1 MNSQNQ
7 TTTIIIFCSISLK
20 VMIISNKEYKI
31 IKSINASRI
40 NQSFC
45 KRYQNTDCSL
55 VSKYRDYQ
63 TSFSKFHKLFKINC
77 DWAFPPTR
85 VKMRYKTLFPWLR
98 DGIKNHQIQIYVIP
112 DFIQIPWYKIRAN
125 FLSFQIEKNVLSI
138 RNCQKISEKCGPSSN
153 RP

>member
-1 MNSQNQ
+1 MKSQNQ
-7 TTTIIIFCSISLK
+7 TTTIIIFCSTSLK
-20 VMIISNKEYKI
+20 VMMIISNKEYKI
-31 IKSINASRI
+31 IKSINASQI

-55 VSKYRDYQ
+55 VSPYSDYQ
-63 TSFSKFHKLFKINC
+63 TSFSKFHKLFKINR

-85 VKMRYKTLFPWLR
+85 VKMRYKTLFL
-98 DGIKNHQIQIYVIP
+98 GCEMGLKTIKYKYVIP

-125 FLSFQIEKNVLSI
+125 FLSFQREKNVLSI